1 MMRVAD
7 YIAGTLARHGVKCVF
22 MVSGGGM
29 MHLIDA
35 VPRAGLKYVC
45 NHHEQ
50 ACAMA
55 AEGYARRTGELGV
68 CYATSGPGATNILTG
83 LVGAWQDSAPVLFLT
98 GQSNVKQTIQGSG
111 IEGLRQFG
119 TFEVDIVP
127 IVKPVTKYAAFV
139 NDASTIRMHLEKAIA
154 LATSGRPGPVLLD
167 IPLNI
172 QGAPI
177 DPATLQ
183 GYTPE
188 TTNEPDL
195 TKAIGGVID
204 RLRAAKRPLI
214 LAGHGVRMG
223 KAASVFREVVESL
236 GVPVALTQLGKDLLP
251 YDHPLFVGHP
261 GVKGDRA
268 GNFAVQNADMILC
281 IGCSLHAQTTGYD
294 QTMFAPNAY
303 KIQVDLD
310 AAVLQREQA
319 NVQEKIRS
327 DVTVFLHSLRTAV
340 RASHWNAT
348 LFDDWKTRC
357 REWKEWYA
365 VRKEPHIIDEGPV
378 NLYEFADVLSD
389 QLQGDET
396 VVTDAGCSFYV
407 MGQAFKLKNN
417 QRYIVSGALGS
428 MGYALPA
435 GIGAAEGTDGKP
447 VICVTGDGSLQ
458 TNIQELAAM
467 RHVSPNLKL
476 FVISNDGYAS
486 IRNTQQ
492 SFFQGYFVGSSKDSG
507 VWMPPLQKIAEAY
520 DLPYVLCGKHAD
532 LHSAI
537 ERTLSQNGPV
547 ICEVLCQANQQIIPS
562 VTSIRLPDGRMQS
575 KNLDEMFPFL
585 EEGKMPIPRAM
596 DG

>member
-7 YIAGTLARHGVKCVF
+7 YIAGTLKERRVKCVF

-35 VPRAGLKYVC
+35 VPRAGLPYVC

-55 AEGYARRTGELGV
+55 AEGYARHTGELGV

-98 GQSNVKQTIQGSG
+98 GQSNVKQTIRGSG
-111 IEGLRQFG
+111 IQGLRQFG
-119 TFEVDIVP
+119 TFEVDIVS

-139 NDASTIRMHLEKAIA
+139 NDASTMRMHLEKAIA

-177 DPATLQ
+177 DPTTLH
-183 GYTPE
+183 GYVPE
-188 TTNEPDL
+188 TASKPDL
-195 TKAIGGVID
+195 TKAIVGVSD
-204 RLRAAKRPLI
+204 RLRTAKRPLI

-223 KAASVFREVVESL
+223 NAAALFREVMESL
-236 GVPVALTQLGKDLLP
+236 GIPVALTQLGKDLLP

-268 GNFAVQNADMILC
+268 GNFAVQNADVILSL
-281 IGCSLHAQTTGYD
+281 GCSLHAQTTGYD
-294 QTMFAPNAY
+294 QSMFAPNAY

-310 AAVLQREQA
+310 PAVLQREQA

-327 DVTVFLHSLRTAV
+327 DVSAFLQSLRSSVRTA
-340 RASHWNAT
+340 SWNPA
-348 LFDDWKTRC
+348 LFDEWKTRC
-357 REWKEWYA
+357 KEWKEWYA
-365 VRKEPHIIDEGPV
+365 VRKEPHIINEGPV
-378 NLYEFADVLSD
+378 NLYEFANVLSD

-396 VVTDAGCSFYV
+396 IVTDAGCSFYV
-407 MGQAFKLKNN
+407 MGQAFKLKNK

-435 GIGAAEGTDGKP
+435 GLGVAEGTDGKP

-458 TNIQELAAM
+458 TNIQELAAL

-507 VWMPPLQKIAEAY
+507 VWMPPLQKIAAAY
-520 DLPYVLCGKHAD
+520 DLPYVLCSKHAD
-532 LHSAI
+532 LRPAI

-547 ICEVLCQANQQIIPS
+547 ISEITCQASQLIIPS

-585 EEGKMPIPRAM
+585 EEGKLPIPRAI

>member
-7 YIAGTLARHGVKCVF
+7 YIAGTLAKHGVKCVF

-35 VPRAGLKYVC
+35 VPRAGLTYVC

-55 AEGYARRTGELGV
+55 AEGYARKTGELGV

-127 IVKPVTKYAAFV
+127 IVKSVTKYAAFID
-139 NDASTIRMHLEKAIA
+139 DASTIRMHLEKAIA

-172 QGAPI
+172 QGAPV
-177 DPATLQ
+177 DPASLL
-183 GYTPE
+183 GYAPE
-188 TTNEPDL
+188 PANEPDL
-195 TKAIGGVID
+195 STAIRGVMD
-204 RLRAAKRPLI
+204 RLHTAKRPLI

-223 KAASVFREVVESL
+223 KAAELFRDVIDAL
-236 GVPVALTQLGKDLLP
+236 GVPVALTQLSKDLLP
-251 YDHPLFVGHP
+251 YAHPLFTGHP

-268 GNFAVQNADMILC
+268 GNFAVQNADVILT

-294 QTMFAPNAY
+294 QSMFAPNAY
-303 KIQVDLD
+303 KIQVDID
-310 AAVLQREQA
+310 RAVLQREA
-319 NVQEKIRS
+319 AKVDEKICA
-327 DVTVFLHSLRTAV
+327 DVHVFLRALHTHMRVPFRTDADLDAW
-340 RASHWNAT
+340 R
-348 LFDDWKTRC
+348 TRC

-365 VRKEPHIIDEGPV
+365 VRKEPHVIDDGPV
-378 NLYEFADVLSD
+378 NLYEFVDVLSD
-389 QLQGDET
+389 QLRGKET
-396 VVTDAGCSFYV
+396 IVTDAGCSFYV
-407 MGQAFKLKNN
+407 LGQAFKLKDT

-435 GIGAAEGTDGKP
+435 GIGAAQTGDAHP

-458 TNIQELAAM
+458 TNIQELATM

-476 FVISNDGYAS
+476 FIISNDGYAS

-492 SFFQGYFVGSSKDSG
+492 SFFQGYYVGSSHDSG
-507 VWMPPLQKIAEAY
+507 VWMPPLQKIADAY
-520 DLPYVLCGKHAD
+520 NLPYVLCGKRAD
-532 LHSAI
+532 LQSAV

-547 ICEVLCQANQQIIPS
+547 ICEVMCQATQQIIPS
-562 VTSIRLPDGRMQS
+562 VTSVRLPDGRMQS
-575 KNLDEMFPFL
+575 KNLDEMYPFL
-585 EEGKMPIPRAM
+585 EEGKLPIPRAM